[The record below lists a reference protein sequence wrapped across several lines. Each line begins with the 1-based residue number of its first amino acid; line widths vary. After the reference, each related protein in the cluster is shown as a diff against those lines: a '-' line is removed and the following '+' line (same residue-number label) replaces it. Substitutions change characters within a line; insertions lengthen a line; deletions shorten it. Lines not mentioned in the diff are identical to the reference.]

1 MTGIL
6 MTQVSTPIIGQAAWL
21 LGKIMDI
28 IYRVMSGVFGI
39 ENVGIC
45 IIILTIVVYSLLYP
59 LTVKQQKFSKMS
71 AAMSPEIQKIQK
83 KYEKK
88 KNDPEA
94 IQKMNEE
101 TQLVYEKY
109 GVSPTSGC
117 LSLFIQ
123 LPILYAIW
131 YVIRG
136 IPAYIGQVKE
146 IYTPLVDGILS
157 TAGGQAAMETIG
169 AAKPVLMDPSKYDY
183 STSNIII
190 DALYKFETSTWETLK
205 EALPSL
211 EGLITSTM
219 ENVKDVTY
227 FLGLNITDSP
237 ATLIK
242 SGLAAGAWGIVI
254 MALLI
259 PILSGVTQFISV
271 KVMPQNDTNGTQAD
285 AQVAATMKSMN
296 YTMPLLSVFMCFTL
310 PTGLGIYWITSA
322 IVRTVQQQIV
332 SRQLAKI
339 NMDELVKQNLEKAE
353 AKRAKKKAAD
363 AEALNSMAHTKTKNI
378 NKPKSKAEQQ
388 ALEEKIEKVRQQ
400 NANAAEGSLASKADL
415 VRKYNEGNK

>member
-6 MTQVSTPIIGQAAWL
+6 MTQGSTPIIGQAAWL

-39 ENVGIC
+39 ENVGVC
-45 IIILTIVVYSLLYP
+45 IIMLTVVVYSLLYP
-59 LTVKQQKFSKMS
+59 MTVKQQKFSKMS
-71 AAMSPEIQKIQK
+71 AAMAPEIKKIQK
-83 KYEKK
+83 KYENKRD
-88 KNDPEA
+88 NESMM
-94 IQKMNEE
+94 KMQEE

-109 GVSPTSGC
+109 GVSPTGGC
-117 LSLFIQ
+117 LSMFIQ
-123 LPILYAIW
+123 LPILYAVW

-136 IPAYIGQVKE
+136 IPAYIGQVKD

-157 TAGGQAAMETIG
+157 TSGGQAAMETIS
-169 AAKPVLMDPSKYDY
+169 AAKPVLMNPEKYDF
-183 STSNIII
+183 SNANIII
-190 DALYKFETSTWETLK
+190 DALYKFETSTWDTLK

-211 EGLITSTM
+211 GNLISTTM

-227 FLGLNITDSP
+227 FLGLNIIDSP

-259 PILSGVTQFISV
+259 PILSGLTQFISV
-271 KVMPQNDTNGTQAD
+271 KMMPQNETNGTQAD
-285 AQVAATMKSMN
+285 AQMAATMKTMN

-322 IVRTVQQQIV
+322 IVRTVQQKIV
-332 SRQLAKI
+332 SRQLAK
-339 NMDELVKQNLEKAE
+339 MDVDELVKQNLEKAE

-363 AEALNSMAHTKTKNI
+363 SNELNQMARTKTKNI
-378 NKPKSKAEQQ
+378 NSPKSKAEQQ
-388 ALEEKIEKVRQQ
+388 ALEEKIENVRKQ
-400 NANAAEGSLASKADL
+400 NANAKAGSLASKADL
-415 VRKYNEGNK
+415 VRKFNDGNK

>member
-39 ENVGIC
+39 ENVGVC
-45 IIILTIVVYSLLYP
+45 IIMLTVVVYSLLYP
-59 LTVKQQKFSKMS
+59 MTVKQQKFSKMS
-71 AAMSPEIQKIQK
+71 AAMAPEIKKIQK
-83 KYEKK
+83 KYENKRD
-88 KNDPEA
+88 NESMM
-94 IQKMNEE
+94 KMQEE

-109 GVSPTSGC
+109 GVSPTGGC
-117 LSLFIQ
+117 LSMFIQ
-123 LPILYAIW
+123 LPILYAVW

-136 IPAYIGQVKE
+136 IPAYIGQVKD

-157 TAGGQAAMETIG
+157 TSGGQAAMETIS
-169 AAKPVLMDPSKYDY
+169 AAKPVLMNPEKYDF
-183 STSNIII
+183 SNANIII
-190 DALYKFETSTWETLK
+190 DALYKFETSTWDTLK

-211 EGLITSTM
+211 GNLISTTM

-227 FLGLNITDSP
+227 FLGLNIIDSP

-259 PILSGVTQFISV
+259 PILSGLTQFISV
-271 KVMPQNDTNGTQAD
+271 KMMPQNETNGTQAD
-285 AQVAATMKSMN
+285 AQMAATMKTMN

-322 IVRTVQQQIV
+322 IVRTVQQKIV
-332 SRQLAKI
+332 SRQLAK
-339 NMDELVKQNLEKAE
+339 MDVEELVKQNLEKAE

-363 AEALNSMAHTKTKNI
+363 SNELNQMARTKTKNI
-378 NKPKSKAEQQ
+378 NSPKSKAEQQ
-388 ALEEKIEKVRQQ
+388 ALEEKIENVRKQ
-400 NANAAEGSLASKADL
+400 NANAKAGSLASKADL
-415 VRKYNEGNK
+415 VRKFNDGNK

>member
-88 KNDPEA
+88 RNDPEA
-94 IQKMNEE
+94 MQKMNEE

-109 GVSPTSGC
+109 GVSPVGGC
-117 LSLFIQ
+117 SSLLIQ

-146 IYTPLVDGILS
+146 IYLPLVDGILS
-157 TAGGQAAMETIG
+157 TKGGQAAMETIG
-169 AAKPVLMDPSKYDY
+169 AAKPVLMDPEKYNYAD
-183 STSNIII
+183 SNIII
-190 DALYKFETSTWETLK
+190 DVLYKFESSTWEALK

-211 EGLITSTM
+211 ESLITSTM
-219 ENVKDVTY
+219 AEIQDISY
-227 FLGLNITDSP
+227 FLGLNIAESP

-242 SGLAAGAWGIVI
+242 SGFEAGAWAVII

-271 KVMPQNDTNGTQAD
+271 KVMPQSSTNGTQTD
-285 AQVAATMKSMN
+285 AQVAATMKTMN

-310 PTGLGIYWITSA
+310 PTGLGLYWITSA
-322 IVRTVQQQIV
+322 VVRTIQQQIV
-332 SRQLAKI
+332 SRQLDKI
-339 NMDELVKQNLEKAE
+339 DMDELVKQNLEKAE

-363 AEALNSMAHTKTKNI
+363 AEALNNMAHAKTKNV
-378 NKPKSKAEQQ
+378 NKAKTKAEQQ

-400 NANAAEGSLASKADL
+400 NANAAEGSLASKANL
-415 VRKYNEGNK
+415 VRKFNEDNK

>member
-28 IYRVMSGVFGI
+28 IYRVLSGVFGI
-39 ENVGIC
+39 ENVGVC
-45 IIILTIVVYSLLYP
+45 IIILTVVVYTLLYP

-71 AAMSPEIQKIQK
+71 AAMSPEIKKIQK
-83 KYEKK
+83 KYENKRD
-88 KNDPEA
+88 NESMM
-94 IQKMNEE
+94 KMNEE

-109 GVSPTSGC
+109 GVSPSGGC

-123 LPILYAIW
+123 LPILYAVW

-146 IYTPLVDGILS
+146 IYTPLVEGILS
-157 TAGGQAAMETIG
+157 TSGGQAAMEAIG
-169 AAKPVLMDPSKYDY
+169 AVKPVLMNPEKYDY
-183 STSNIII
+183 SKANIII
-190 DALYKFETSTWETLK
+190 DALYKFETSTWDALK

-211 EGLITSTM
+211 SNLISTTM
-219 ENVKDVTY
+219 ENVQDVTY
-227 FLGLNITDSP
+227 FLGLNIIDSP

-259 PILSGVTQFISV
+259 PVLSGLTQFISV
-271 KVMPQNDTNGTQAD
+271 KVMPQNETNGTQAD
-285 AQVAATMKSMN
+285 AQMAATMKTMN

-322 IVRTVQQQIV
+322 IVRTVQQKIV
-332 SRQLAKI
+332 SKQLAKMDI
-339 NMDELVKQNLEKAE
+339 DELVKQNLEKAE
-353 AKRAKKKAAD
+353 AKRAKKNAAD
-363 AEALNSMAHTKTKNI
+363 SREMNNMAHTKTKNI
-378 NKPKSKAEQQ
+378 NSPKTKAEQQ
-388 ALEEKIEKVRQQ
+388 ALEDKIENVRKQ
-400 NANAAEGSLASKADL
+400 NANAKEGSLASKADL
-415 VRKYNEGNK
+415 VRKFNDGNR

>member
-39 ENVGIC
+39 ENVGVC
-45 IIILTIVVYSLLYP
+45 IIMLTVVVYSLLYP
-59 LTVKQQKFSKMS
+59 MTVKQQKFSKMS
-71 AAMSPEIQKIQK
+71 AAMAPEIKKIQKI
-83 KYEKK
+83 YENKRD
-88 KNDPEA
+88 NESMM
-94 IQKMNEE
+94 KMQEE

-109 GVSPTSGC
+109 GVSPTGGC
-117 LSLFIQ
+117 LSMFIQ
-123 LPILYAIW
+123 LPILYAVW

-136 IPAYIGQVKE
+136 IPAYIGQVKD

-157 TAGGQAAMETIG
+157 TSGGQAAMETIS
-169 AAKPVLMDPSKYDY
+169 AAKPVLMNPEKYDF
-183 STSNIII
+183 SNANIII
-190 DALYKFETSTWETLK
+190 DALYKFETSTWDTLK

-211 EGLITSTM
+211 GNLISTTM

-227 FLGLNITDSP
+227 FLGLNIIDSP

-259 PILSGVTQFISV
+259 PILSGLTQFISV
-271 KVMPQNDTNGTQAD
+271 KMMPQNETNGTQAD
-285 AQVAATMKSMN
+285 AQMAATMKTMN

-322 IVRTVQQQIV
+322 IVRTVQQKIV
-332 SRQLAKI
+332 SRQLAK
-339 NMDELVKQNLEKAE
+339 MDVEELVKQNLEKAE

-363 AEALNSMAHTKTKNI
+363 SNELNQMARTKTKNI
-378 NKPKSKAEQQ
+378 NSPKSKAEQQ
-388 ALEEKIEKVRQQ
+388 ALEEKIENVRKQ
-400 NANAAEGSLASKADL
+400 NANAKAGSLASKADL
-415 VRKYNEGNK
+415 VRKFNDGNK

>member
-39 ENVGIC
+39 ENVGVC
-45 IIILTIVVYSLLYP
+45 IIMLTVVVYSLLYP
-59 LTVKQQKFSKMS
+59 MTVKQQKFSKMS
-71 AAMSPEIQKIQK
+71 AAMAPEIKKIQK
-83 KYEKK
+83 KYENKRY
-88 KNDPEA
+88 NESMM
-94 IQKMNEE
+94 KMQEE

-109 GVSPTSGC
+109 GVSPTGGC
-117 LSLFIQ
+117 LSMFIQ
-123 LPILYAIW
+123 LPILYAVW

-136 IPAYIGQVKE
+136 IPAYIGQVKD

-157 TAGGQAAMETIG
+157 TSGGQAAMETIS
-169 AAKPVLMDPSKYDY
+169 AAKPVLMNPEKYDF
-183 STSNIII
+183 SNANIII
-190 DALYKFETSTWETLK
+190 DALYKFETSTWDTLK

-211 EGLITSTM
+211 GNLISTTM

-227 FLGLNITDSP
+227 FLGLNIIDSP

-259 PILSGVTQFISV
+259 PILSGLTQFISV
-271 KVMPQNDTNGTQAD
+271 KMMPQNETNGTQAD
-285 AQVAATMKSMN
+285 AQMAATMKTMN

-322 IVRTVQQQIV
+322 IVRTVQQKIV
-332 SRQLAKI
+332 SRQLAK
-339 NMDELVKQNLEKAE
+339 MDVEELVKQNLEKAE

-363 AEALNSMAHTKTKNI
+363 SNELNQMARTKTKNI
-378 NKPKSKAEQQ
+378 NSPKSKAEQQ
-388 ALEEKIEKVRQQ
+388 ALEEKIENVRKQ
-400 NANAAEGSLASKADL
+400 NANAKAGSLASKADL
-415 VRKYNEGNK
+415 VRKFNDGNK

>member
-28 IYRVMSGVFGI
+28 VYRVLSGVFGI
-39 ENVGIC
+39 ENVGVC
-45 IIILTIVVYSLLYP
+45 IIILTVVVYSLLYP

-71 AAMSPEIQKIQK
+71 AAMSPEIKKIQK
-83 KYEKK
+83 KYENKR
-88 KNDPEA
+88 DSESM
-94 IQKMNEE
+94 QRLQEE

-109 GVSPTSGC
+109 GVSPTGGC

-123 LPILYAIW
+123 LPILYAVW

-157 TAGGQAAMETIG
+157 SNGGQAAMEAIG
-169 AAKPVLMDPSKYDY
+169 AAKPVLMNPEKYDY
-183 STSNIII
+183 SNANIII
-190 DALYKFETSTWETLK
+190 DALYKFETSTWDALR

-211 EGLITSTM
+211 DSLISTTM

-227 FLGLNITDSP
+227 FLGLNIIDSP

-242 SGLAAGAWGIVI
+242 SGFAAGAWGIVI

-259 PILSGVTQFISV
+259 PILSGLTQFISV

-285 AQVAATMKSMN
+285 AQMAATMKTMN

-322 IVRTVQQQIV
+322 IVRTVQQKIV
-332 SRQLAKI
+332 SKQLSQ
-339 NMDELVKQNLEKAE
+339 MDVDELVKQNLEKAE

-363 AEALNSMAHTKTKNI
+363 SREINNMAHTKTKNI
-378 NKPKSKAEQQ
+378 NGPKSKAEQQ
-388 ALEEKIEKVRQQ
+388 ALEEKIEKVRKQ
-400 NANAAEGSLASKADL
+400 NANAKEGSLASKADL
-415 VRKYNEGNK
+415 VRKFNDGNK

>member
-28 IYRVMSGVFGI
+28 IYRVLSGVFGI
-39 ENVGIC
+39 ENVGVC

-71 AAMSPEIQKIQK
+71 AAMSPEIKKIQK
-83 KYEKK
+83 KYQNKRDNESM
-88 KNDPEA
+88 
-94 IQKMNEE
+94 QKMQEE

-109 GVSPTSGC
+109 GVSPTGGC
-117 LSLFIQ
+117 LSMFIQ
-123 LPILYAIW
+123 LPILYAVW

-146 IYTPLVDGILS
+146 IYTPLVEGILS
-157 TAGGQAAMETIG
+157 STGGQAAMEAIG
-169 AAKPVLMDPSKYDY
+169 AAKPVLMSPEKYDY
-183 STSNIII
+183 SNANIII
-190 DALYKFETSTWETLK
+190 DALYKFETSTWDALR

-211 EGLITSTM
+211 GGLISTAM

-227 FLGLNITDSP
+227 FLGLNIIDSP

-242 SGLAAGAWGIVI
+242 SGLTAGAWGIVI

-259 PILSGVTQFISV
+259 PILSGITQFISV
-271 KVMPQNDTNGTQAD
+271 KVMPQNDTNGTQTD
-285 AQVAATMKSMN
+285 AQVAATMKTMN

-322 IVRTVQQQIV
+322 IVRTVQQKIV
-332 SRQLAKI
+332 SKQLSKI
-339 NMDELVKQNLEKAE
+339 DMDELVKQNLEKAE
-353 AKRAKKKAAD
+353 AKRAKKKATD
-363 AEALNSMAHTKTKNI
+363 SREINNMAHTKTKNI
-378 NKPKSKAEQQ
+378 NNPKSKVEQQ
-388 ALEEKIEKVRQQ
+388 ALEEKIEKVRKQ
-400 NANAAEGSLASKADL
+400 NANAKEGSLASKADL
-415 VRKYNEGNK
+415 VRKFNDGNK

>member
-28 IYRVMSGVFGI
+28 VYRVMSGVFGI
-39 ENVGIC
+39 ENVGVC
-45 IIILTIVVYSLLYP
+45 IIILTVIVYSLLYP

-71 AAMSPEIQKIQK
+71 AAMSPEIKKIQK
-83 KYEKK
+83 KYQNKRDNESM
-88 KNDPEA
+88 
-94 IQKMNEE
+94 QKLQEE

-109 GVSPTSGC
+109 GVSPTGGC

-123 LPILYAIW
+123 LPILYAVW

-146 IYTPLVDGILS
+146 IYTPLVDGILKTS
-157 TAGGQAAMETIG
+157 GGQAAMETIG
-169 AAKPVLMDPSKYDY
+169 AAKPVLMNPEKYDF
-183 STSNIII
+183 SNANIII
-190 DALYKFETSTWETLK
+190 DALYKFETSTWDTLK

-211 EGLITSTM
+211 SNLINTTM

-227 FLGLNITDSP
+227 FLGLNIIDSP

-242 SGLAAGAWGIVI
+242 SGITAGAWGIVI

-259 PILSGVTQFISV
+259 PILSGLTQFISV

-285 AQVAATMKSMN
+285 AQMAATMKTMN

-322 IVRTVQQQIV
+322 VVRTVQQKIV
-332 SRQLAKI
+332 SKHLSKMDI
-339 NMDELVKQNLEKAE
+339 DELVQQNLEKAE
-353 AKRAKKKAAD
+353 AKRAKKKAA
-363 AEALNSMAHTKTKNI
+363 NSIEMNNMAHTKTKNI
-378 NKPKSKAEQQ
+378 NSPKSKAEQQ
-388 ALEEKIEKVRQQ
+388 ALEEKIENVRKQ
-400 NANAAEGSLASKADL
+400 NSNAKAGSLASKADL
-415 VRKYNEGNK
+415 VRKFNDGDK